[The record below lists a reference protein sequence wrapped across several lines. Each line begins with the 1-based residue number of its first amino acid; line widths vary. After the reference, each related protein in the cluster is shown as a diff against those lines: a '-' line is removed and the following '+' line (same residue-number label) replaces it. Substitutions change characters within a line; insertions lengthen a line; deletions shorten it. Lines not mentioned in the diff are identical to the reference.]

1 MRPPAQRQGLGQP
14 GEADGRRVPGTQGKL
29 NHGSIVKLMCH
40 LNKCTF
46 FMLNKNLLV
55 LDVKIHRKFNVFFYD
70 SIKAKIPYKS
80 YHRYE
85 NLSSLE
91 TFPVKKIAM
100 QVLRG
105 AIDT

>member
-55 LDVKIHRKFNVFFYD
+55 LDVKIHRKFNVFFMIVLKLRYH
-70 SIKAKIPYKS
+70 IKVI
-80 YHRYE
+80 
-85 NLSSLE
+85 
-91 TFPVKKIAM
+91 IAM
-100 QVLRG
+100 KIYQVWKHFL
-105 AIDT
+105 

>member
-85 NLSSLE
+85 NLSRFGNISCE
-91 TFPVKKIAM
+91 EK
-100 QVLRG
+100 
-105 AIDT
+105 